1 MVVELTY
8 GPYRVKNVENTG
20 QWQMVLQPLG
30 EEPFPQVWS
39 VPDMG
44 FGRLVWA
51 GGGRPTDIV
60 DAASYAAALT
70 KLITL
75 VSIDDDLVA
84 AAKDMS

>member
-8 GPYRVKNVENTG
+8 GPYRVRNVENIG
-20 QWQMVLQPLG
+20 QWEMVLQPLG
-30 EEPFPQVWS
+30 ENPLRQVWS

-51 GGGRPTDIV
+51 GGGRPADLV

-75 VSIDDDLVA
+75 VSIDDDMRAVRL
-84 AAKDMS
+84 